1 MGKKEK
7 VGECKDMKHIRQ
19 DESDHGI
26 KILKRVS
33 LLVKP
38 KEIVGLTFALS
49 LKMKSLLST
58 L

>member
-38 KEIVGLTFALS
+38 KEIVGLT